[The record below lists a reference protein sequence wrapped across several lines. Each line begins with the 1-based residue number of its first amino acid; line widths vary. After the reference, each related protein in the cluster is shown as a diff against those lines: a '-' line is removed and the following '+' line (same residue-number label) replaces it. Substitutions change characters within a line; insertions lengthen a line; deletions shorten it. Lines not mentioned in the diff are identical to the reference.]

1 MIDGCPF
8 CGYAGPSPVLADLG
22 PAYVI
27 EPLDPVI
34 PGHLLVVAK
43 AHLPDAL
50 ASPAS
55 FGYLAEQAARYA
67 VGQGLRACNLIV
79 NVGRAA
85 TQSVDHL
92 HLHIVPRVA
101 DDGLRL
107 PWTPLS

>member
-1 MIDGCPF
+1 LTDCPF

-22 PAYVI
+22 SAYVI
-27 EPLDPVI
+27 EPLNPVT
-34 PGHLLVVAK
+34 PGHLLVITR

-67 VGQGLRACNLIV
+67 VSQGLGDCNLIV

-85 TQSVDHL
+85 TQTIDHL
-92 HLHIVPRVA
+92 HLHIVPRRPG
-101 DDGLRL
+101 DGLRL
-107 PWTPLS
+107 PWTP